1 MIVSDGGQAKVFL
14 IYILFG
20 IGCMLL
26 SDLFYVFRKYLGNT
40 KWQINVLDALYFVAA
55 FFLVLYAGVKFN
67 LGALRYYQLFGLAGG
82 MAIHKLMFSIL
93 CRKCLD
99 ILFVAAVK
107 CTAFFAKR
115 LWKAAAFILGCLFSV
130 TDFFEAK
137 TLRWCHKAKKRAKK
151 VKIKKQKQ
159 QKTVKKRLKMI

>member
-26 SDLFYVFRKYLGNT
+26 SDLFYVFRKYLGTT
-40 KWQINVLDALYFVAA
+40 KWQINILDALYFVAA

-67 LGALRYYQLFGLAGG
+67 LGALRYYQIFGLAGG
-82 MAIHKLMFSIL
+82 MAIHKLLFSIL

-99 ILFVAAVK
+99 TFFVAAVK
-107 CTAFFAKR
+107 CGAFLAR
-115 LWKAAAFILGCLFSV
+115 LSWKAACFILGCLFAV

-137 TLRWCHKAKKRAKK
+137 IIRWCHKAKKRTKK
-151 VKIKKQKQ
+151 VKMKRQKQ
-159 QKTVKKRLKMI
+159 RKTVKKRLKMI